1 MKLIRLPF
9 NAFSQLLF
17 AHVLIKRL
25 VESKRRENGVA
36 QDKRDKY
43 AQKYDGNDGCACLV
57 K

>member
-1 MKLIRLPF
+1 MKLGRLAL

-17 AHVLIKRL
+17 AIVLIKSF
-25 VESKRRENGVA
+25 VQSKRRENGVA